1 MDVNMPITT
10 VLPSAVTVGHALKQA
25 RGATGLTLKQV
36 SKSMGI
42 AMSTISEIESGKRRV
57 SAVELYRFAKLYQRP
72 MSFFL
77 EESET
82 SASFAILMR
91 AAGTASV
98 SKETIINFHELS
110 RSYRDLRKLVR
121 APEMP
126 SPSDY
131 STSRLTTLGHAEELA
146 EAERGSL
153 GLNGQPIKD
162 ICDLLEGKRGI
173 KIFHLPEHPERFSGA
188 FTCDEQLGACILI
201 NSQHPKRR
209 RTFTVGHEY
218 AHCIAHRNQL
228 AHIDTC
234 SAFEIKNPRERFAD
248 AFAAAFLM
256 PRRSVNEVL
265 GQLVFPQRAALTAE
279 VLLHVAIYFGV
290 SFEAMGWRLVSLRRL
305 SLSRWR
311 ELLSQQVP
319 SSPTARLLGYSVE
332 EGPPDT
338 VPRQYKYLAYKAY
351 EMKLISFEKLAE
363 VLRRNYYEL
372 KEEFQQ
378 GNQEGDE

>member
-1 MDVNMPITT
+1 MPITT
-10 VLPSAVTVGHALKQA
+10 TSPSGVTVGHALRQA
-25 RGATGLTLKQV
+25 RAAMGLTLKQV
-36 SKSMGI
+36 SESMGI
-42 AMSTISEIESGKRRV
+42 AMSTISEIESGKRRI

-72 MSFFL
+72 ISFFL

-110 RSYRDLRKLVR
+110 RSYRDLRKLLR

-173 KIFHLPEHPERFSGA
+173 KIFHLPADPERFSGA
-188 FTCDEQLGACILI
+188 FTYDEQLGACFLI

-209 RTFTVGHEY
+209 RTFTVAHEY

-234 SAFEIKNPRERFAD
+234 PAFEIKNPRERFAN
-248 AFAAAFLM
+248 AFAASFLM
-256 PRRSVNEVL
+256 PKRAVNEVL
-265 GQLVFPQRAALTAE
+265 GQLVFPQRSALTAE
-279 VLLHVAIYFGV
+279 VLVHLAMYFGV
-290 SFEAMGWRLVSLRRL
+290 SSEAMGWRLVSLRRL

-311 ELLSQQVP
+311 DLLSQQVP
-319 SSPTARLLGYSVE
+319 SSPTARLLGYRVE
-332 EGPPDT
+332 EEPPDT

-363 VLRRNYYEL
+363 LLQRNYYEL
-372 KEEFQQ
+372 REEFRQAS
-378 GNQEGDE
+378 QEGDE